1 MKKRKIYYLS
11 ITFLFVFLI
20 TSTSVLASPNESSN
34 YTHLVISPND
44 DKVAVY
50 EEENENSKVN
60 TYVPINTEVNLIDQ
74 LELFSHV
81 EYTDTQTGE
90 IVHGFVKNENL
101 KLKDGSSST
110 NDVNQQK
117 ESDLENQKDPEPTQ
131 ENSEATENINLTDKG
146 NKKKKDNVVKEEASN
161 ESKAT
166 STKSNL
172 NQTTLNGIAIKS
184 PTNVYVA
191 YSTDSEVLKS
201 YNQGSILKFK
211 SFTSDWY
218 QVTVYVNGKPTTGYI
233 RASDVEKIP
242 DSQKDLKGI
251 ALKQPTR
258 VYQKPSSNS
267 KVLKSYDQGSVLKYK
282 SFISGW
288 YQATVYVNGK
298 PTTGYIRASDVEK
311 FPDSQKDLKGIAL
324 KQPTRIY
331 QTPSS
336 NSKVLKSYDQGSVLK
351 YKSFIP
357 GWYQVTVYVNGKPT
371 TGYIRASDVEK
382 FPVSQKDLKG
392 IALKQPTRIYQ
403 TPSSNSKVL
412 KSYDQGSVLKYKSFI
427 SGWYQATV
435 YVNGKPT
442 TGYIRASDVEK
453 FPDSQKDLKGIAL
466 KQPTHIYQTPSSNS
480 KVLKSYDQGSVLKYK
495 SFISGWYQATV
506 YVNGKPTTGYIRA
519 SDVEK
524 FPDSQKD
531 LKGIAL
537 KQPTRIYQTPSSNSK
552 VLKSYDQGSVLKYKS
567 FISGWY
573 QATVYVN
580 GKPTTGYIRASDVHK
595 SDTSK
600 AYEGFVLQHNTKV
613 YSKASTNSKVLK
625 SYAKGSYV
633 KYKSFI
639 PNWYQAT
646 VYINGKPTIGYF
658 NKNDLI
664 GIDSKNPKSLRAI
677 GIKNIINV
685 YNSTTGNN
693 VIKTYPEG
701 NILKVRTYSKDW
713 YQATVYVNRKAYTGY
728 ISVKDLEIISPNQQ
742 DKTGYAIGIPTNI
755 YSTTS
760 KKSKVLKNYN
770 YGSKLKFKTFSNDW
784 YEAKVYINGKPFVG
798 YIHADDVSSNSVI
811 NKTKYNLTMN
821 QALEMQMKV
830 GPQTDQPYAYVS
842 KSYIDKSGNV
852 TADVL
857 NVRSGPGITYK
868 SIGKLYK
875 DTKVKILK
883 ETGSWY
889 TIQYV
894 SNQWVYA
901 HADDVR
907 YYLDPTNFQ
916 SDPIQ
921 QYQFLDLS
929 KPSGASVQVLNKFL
943 KGKGILD
950 GLGKYFLDASRK
962 NGINDLYLVS
972 HALLETGNG
981 SSVLANGVKHKGVT
995 VYNMF
1000 GIGANDGCAIECGA
1014 QRAYKEGWTTP
1025 SKAVVGGAKF
1035 IANQYIKDGRNTLY
1049 KMRWNPA
1056 SMEKHKEASY
1066 QYATDIGWASKQ
1078 IYTMYNLYQEIGSYI
1093 LYLDI
1098 PTYKS

>member
-218 QVTVYVNGKPTTGYI
+218 QV
-233 RASDVEKIP
+233 
-242 DSQKDLKGI
+242 
-251 ALKQPTR
+251 
-258 VYQKPSSNS
+258 
-267 KVLKSYDQGSVLKYK
+267 
-282 SFISGW
+282 
-288 YQATVYVNGK
+288 
-298 PTTGYIRASDVEK
+298 
-311 FPDSQKDLKGIAL
+311 
-324 KQPTRIY
+324 
-331 QTPSS
+331 
-336 NSKVLKSYDQGSVLK
+336 
-351 YKSFIP
+351 
-357 GWYQVTVYVNGKPT
+357 
-371 TGYIRASDVEK
+371 
-382 FPVSQKDLKG
+382 
-392 IALKQPTRIYQ
+392 
-403 TPSSNSKVL
+403 
-412 KSYDQGSVLKYKSFI
+412 
-427 SGWYQATV
+427 
-435 YVNGKPT
+435 
-442 TGYIRASDVEK
+442 
-453 FPDSQKDLKGIAL
+453 
-466 KQPTHIYQTPSSNS
+466 
-480 KVLKSYDQGSVLKYK
+480 
-495 SFISGWYQATV
+495 TV

-950 GLGKYFLDASRK
+950 GLGKDFLDASRK